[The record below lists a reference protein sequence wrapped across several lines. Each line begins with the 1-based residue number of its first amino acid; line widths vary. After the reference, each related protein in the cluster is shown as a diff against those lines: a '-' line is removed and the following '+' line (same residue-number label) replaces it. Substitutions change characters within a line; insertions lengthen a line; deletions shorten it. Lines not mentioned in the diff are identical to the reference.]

1 MKKFIKH
8 GIIALLIIACVGA
21 GVWYYLQPEE
31 MIVVVAQKNTICP
44 EVSGTGRISGGK
56 KITVYSDVSG
66 IVDSKAVQVG
76 DRVKSGDK
84 LVNYVVDN
92 SQLQVDLARTDA
104 EYSKRILDA
113 DKDKKAKYEKMMNEA
128 TAQINN
134 CAQTYTNLEEELRTM
149 TNKSYGEDRFITDVK
164 KQYDTDILK
173 LQSQIAQKEQD
184 VARAEVE
191 IKKIELL
198 TGDDE
203 EASKEKVDKKTD
215 KAIDYHESLAELNR
229 KLYDIQ
235 VDRMTL
241 PEEGMDAATHEKYL
255 EIQANME
262 TVLKLWS
269 EARAQKEFAQNML
282 VSNGDIYSRE
292 QQVALDNR
300 NLQNAEK
307 NLNAAKSG
315 TAATVDGIV
324 TACFVDKGASVEKGA
339 AIMEIESDDEYL
351 IKMKVSKFDITSIRT
366 GQKAEVRI
374 GDKIYDGEVERI
386 NQSAENDASGK
397 AKAVVEIKLHTTDA
411 LIVGLDADVTLKL
424 DEKADTLGV
433 PNDCIFDDDN
443 GSYLYM
449 IKDGVVTKVYV
460 TTGVRDNTTTEVEG
474 IEEGDHVVMDPSVIE
489 YVGEEVA
496 EIVYTEEKN

>member
-1 MKKFIKH
+1 MTKNIKCI
-8 GIIALLIIACVGA
+8 IIALIIIACVGA
-21 GVWYYLQPEE
+21 GVWYFLQPDE
-31 MIVVVAQKNTICP
+31 MIVVVAEKNTISP
-44 EVSGTGRISGGK
+44 EVNGTGRISGGR
-56 KITVYSDVSG
+56 KITVYSDVTG
-66 IVDSKAVQVG
+66 LVDSRAVQIG

-104 EYSKRILDA
+104 EYSQKILDA
-113 DKDKKAKYEKMMNEA
+113 DKDKKAKYEKMMNDS

-134 CAQTYTNLEEELRTM
+134 CAQTYTRLEEELRTIA
-149 TNKSYGEDRFITDVK
+149 NKTYGEDRFIADVK

-173 LQSQIAQKEQD
+173 LQAQVAQKQQD
-184 VARAEVE
+184 VARTEVE

-198 TGDDE
+198 TDDEE

-215 KAIDYHESLAELNR
+215 KAKDYIDSIADLNR
-229 KLYDIQ
+229 KIADIEI
-235 VDRMTL
+235 DRMTL

-269 EARAQKEFAQNML
+269 EARYQKEFAQNML

-292 QQVALDNR
+292 QQVALNNR
-300 NLQNAEK
+300 NLLDAEK
-307 NLNAAKSG
+307 NLSRAQAG
-315 TAATVDGIV
+315 TKATADGIV
-324 TACFVDKGASVEKGA
+324 TACFIDKGASVEKGA

-374 GDKIYDGEVERI
+374 GDKVYDGEVERI
-386 NQSAENDASGK
+386 NQSAENDSSGK
-397 AKAVVEIKLHTTDA
+397 AKAVVEIKIQTKDD

-433 PNDCIFDDDN
+433 PNECIFDDDE

-460 TTGVRDNTTTEVEG
+460 TTGVKDNAVTEVEG
-474 IEEGDHVVMDPSVIE
+474 IQEGDHVVMDPSVIE
-489 YVGEEVA
+489 YVGEEVK
-496 EIVYTEEKN
+496 EVLYTE